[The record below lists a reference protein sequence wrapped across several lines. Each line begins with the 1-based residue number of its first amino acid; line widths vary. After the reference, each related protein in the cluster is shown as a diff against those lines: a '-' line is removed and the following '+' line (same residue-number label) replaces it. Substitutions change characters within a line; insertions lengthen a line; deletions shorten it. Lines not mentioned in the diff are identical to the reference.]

1 MCYLVSERVMLDWVL
16 CCQTNAAEQNEEQDE
31 VREDVMVDD
40 LMAHNPESA
49 KKKKAI
55 ETKMRKNE
63 VICGPCYSVVK
74 LASRERGQN

>member
-1 MCYLVSERVMLDWVL
+1 MTGSSAARLMLLSRMKNRMRFVKMLWL
-16 CCQTNAAEQNEEQDE
+16 TILWHITLNLQ
-31 VREDVMVDD
+31 
-40 LMAHNPESA
+40 